1 MMSSKLEI
9 PSYGDKQSAVLSSFQ
24 VFTVVQ
30 CRNMVF
36 WDEMLHHWVS
46 GSQHSFEM
54 LGIN

>member
-1 MMSSKLEI
+1 MDTNILQF
-9 PSYGDKQSAVLSSFQ
+9 YASFQ

-36 WDEMLHHWVS
+36 WDVMSHHRVS